1 MLLWKERTALRPS
14 RGRSYWLYLPKS
26 AACKV
31 SALLSGIHSGL
42 LFRVQELVD
51 VVLERG
57 ERKRSGQEFDGFDL
71 RAVALGIAEEEGRCA
86 RHPDF
91 LPLFQ
96 TGRDLVAVFAAV
108 QTGLEALHVQP
119 QGLGMLLQG
128 RRLQLLLIVEQAV
141 VHRPAFALLV
151 GTPKG
156 LRGFAGKW
164 VDGLQ
169 WEVARHIFELPRC
182 NVFLREFW
190 QRLTDVS
197 ATEGSLVV
205 GKFDQRERGLGV
217 ADGKGVRDTE
227 RGINVTHRRAI
238 IGARG

>member
-1 MLLWKERTALRPS
+1 MVQPAPPTWCLE
-14 RGRSYWLYLPKS
+14 GRR
-26 AACKV
+26 V
-31 SALLSGIHSGL
+31 NRRL

-71 RAVALGIAEEEGRCA
+71 RAVSLRIAEEEGRGA
-86 RHPDF
+86 RHADF

-119 QGLGMLLQG
+119 QGLSMLLQ
-128 RRLQLLLIVEQAV
+128 RRGLQLLLIGEQAV

-151 GTPKG
+151 GTPKC

-169 WEVARHIFELPRC
+169 REVVRHILELPGR
-182 NVFLREFW
+182 NVFLRELR

-227 RGINVTHRRAI
+227 RSVDVTHR
-238 IGARG
+238 